1 MKKCPNGGWQAYGIK
16 KMGLI
21 MKYFVLKPRSKDNDD
36 MYAFASREAYADAI
50 ESTNPR
56 LAQDLRD
63 WRAAELQSQ
72 IGKRN
77 ENILPINTQ

>member
-1 MKKCPNGGWQAYGIK
+1 
-16 KMGLI
+16 

-36 MYAFASREAYADAI
+36 MYAFASREAMKAYADAI

-63 WRAAELQSQ
+63 WRTAELQKIISQ
-72 IGKRN
+72 I
-77 ENILPINTQ
+77 